1 MPQQMT
7 GYPSIDKPWVK
18 YYSKE
23 DSKQRIPSPDCS
35 MIDFLRQCNANNL
48 DWPAL
53 DYFGAKTSFR
63 DLFDAIEHT
72 AAALQKR
79 GVKKGDFVSLCGLN
93 TPEFYILLYAVN
105 RVGAVSNWL
114 GLTSTILDLREQLA
128 STGTKLVFVI
138 DLATDKIREA
148 AQGTGVT
155 EIISIPL
162 SASMPPLLRFLYG
175 LKNRSSKSG
184 LVSWKNF
191 LRNAGDEKAQ
201 AVTVRGDDLAMI
213 EYTGGS
219 TGVPKGV
226 MLSSKNLNSY
236 YVNFSKANACGLS
249 SYQKQDRYLAGVPLF
264 LAFGVSGAC
273 HGPLS
278 HGMTLVLAPDPN
290 PEALGKLILK
300 RKPNHIIAGR
310 VQIDG
315 FVLAANSSGI
325 DLSYICSIMYGGE
338 ASNRIWEQETAAM
351 LQKHRM
357 EAPILNGYGMT
368 ECSACILV
376 ATKECPEGLL
386 PLGNVNVKITDP
398 DDPYTE
404 LGYDTEGEL
413 CLCSDTVMLGYY
425 QKEEETERLIFEV
438 DGKRWLRT
446 RDLARI
452 SPDGHI
458 LLTGRIKRIYHKL
471 SPEKL
476 GVRVYPMRIEECI
489 SALPEIEK
497 CAVVGV
503 KDDKTAYRTIAY
515 LILKD
520 QTSNTAAARK
530 RIEDSCKTSL
540 PESHVPDEYVFVTEF
555 PLTRAG
561 KVDYRTLEKMQIK
574 ENELCRSK

>member
-1 MPQQMT
+1 MEQQMT
-7 GYPSIDKPWVK
+7 GYPSIDKPWLK
-18 YYSKE
+18 YYSE
-23 DSKQRIPSPDCS
+23 EEEKQRIPSPDCS

-93 TPEFYILLYAVN
+93 TPEFYTLLYAVN
-105 RVGAVSNWL
+105 QVGAVSNWL
-114 GLTSTILDLREQLA
+114 GLTSPVLDLREQLA
-128 STGTKLVFVI
+128 STGTRLVFVI
-138 DLATDKIREA
+138 DVATDKIREA

-175 LKNRSSKSG
+175 LKSHSSKSDS
-184 LVSWKNF
+184 VSWKKF
-191 LRNAGDEKAQ
+191 LRTAGDEKAQ
-201 AVTVRGDDLAMI
+201 NVTIRGDDLAMI

-226 MLSSKNLNSY
+226 MLSNKNLNSY
-236 YVNFSKANACGLS
+236 YVNFSKANACDLS
-249 SYQKQDRYLAGVPLF
+249 NYRRRDRFLAGVPLF
-264 LAFGVSGAC
+264 LAFGVSSAC

-290 PEALGKLILK
+290 PETLGQLILK

-315 FVLAANSSGI
+315 FVQAANSSRAN
-325 DLSYICSIMYGGE
+325 LSYIRSIMYGGE
-338 ASNRIWEQETAAM
+338 ASNRFWEQKTAAL

-357 EAPILNGYGMT
+357 EASLLNGYGMT

-376 ATKECPEGLL
+376 ATKECPEELL
-386 PLGNVNVKITDP
+386 PLGNVNAKVTDP

-425 QKEEETERLIFEV
+425 QKEEETERLIFEA
-438 DGKRWLRT
+438 DGQRWLRT

-471 SPEKL
+471 SPERL
-476 GVRVYPMRIEECI
+476 DVRVYPMRIEECI

-530 RIEDSCKTSL
+530 RIEENCKSSL

-561 KVDYRTLEKMQIK
+561 KVDYRALESIADKG
-574 ENELCRSK
+574 E